1 MRKVYIRIFTLFFIL
16 IAFQKMTAQ
25 VSLYA
30 FSQFTAPYTSITG
43 GTVFGNTLTDDQVFV
58 NTGVPLGQGMG
69 VNGPGLPIG
78 FTFTMNGLI
87 FDKIS
92 IDANGFIGLGTS
104 SISPFCETYLNSQYT
119 PISATSSVMP
129 VFQHKVVGFGM
140 DLQGQATGSG
150 SELRMQTIGSSPNR
164 TAVVQWTSYRKYNN
178 TGDDFNF
185 QIRLIETANIMEVR
199 YGNFVNNAT
208 AGSAQIGLRG
218 ALNNDFNNRFTNA
231 LNPWSNSAPGSL
243 VNTAANFNVNLVPA
257 SGTVYRWTPPP
268 MCSGTPSV
276 NNIVGSPTVM
286 CPGGSSTL
294 MLTGTY
300 TNSGI
305 SYQWQ
310 ASSTS
315 STGPFSAASVGGVPI
330 YYANN
335 VPSSVWYQCVV
346 SCMGSGQS
354 SVTQPI
360 LLQTSS
366 ALVNNTPYLE
376 DFESIIINNQ
386 LPNCSWTASNPSV
399 ICQTYTSSNTNN
411 RVPHSGYGFAS
422 FRYGTQT
429 NGDVFYTN
437 GIQLY
442 AGVTYSASVWY
453 VNDATPGWNLFSM
466 SIGPNQS
473 TLGLTAIASL
483 TGNIANIAY
492 QSLSN
497 TFTVANN
504 GVYYVAI
511 RAYGINSTQYLS
523 FDDLSITAPCSLN
536 SLSMSINTTNSVI
549 CSGQSSTINVNG
561 ANTYS
566 WSNGSNASSIT
577 VSPVT
582 TNTFTAVGT
591 LTNTGCTQTLSQIIQ
606 VNQSP
611 VVSIFASPLSVC
623 VGSTS
628 TLFGLGADTFTWSN
642 GSSTY
647 TTVVSPSVTSTY
659 SVIGTNTYGCQ
670 GGANIQIVVLPSP
683 TVAAVMY
690 PTQICANE
698 TATLTGFGAA
708 SYYWQGSNFI
718 YSTANN
724 FVVKPSSSINFTLT
738 GTGTNGCSASTNIS
752 LLVNACTA
760 LGEETLL
767 ATNYSILPNPF
778 NEKFLIRSSTNNIYN
793 LKLHDISGKLYYQKN
808 NLLGDHEIAIELQA
822 GIYFLSIESLNETKV
837 IKMVKSE

>member
-1 MRKVYIRIFTLFFIL
+1 MRKVYKQIFILFFIFTTL
-16 IAFQKMTAQ
+16 FKLNAQ

-30 FSQFTAPYTSITG
+30 FSQFTAPYTNITA
-43 GTVFGNTLTDDQVFV
+43 GTVYGNTLTDDQVFLNV
-58 NTGVPLGQGMG
+58 SVPLGQGMG
-69 VNGPGLPIG
+69 SNGAGLPIG

-87 FDKIS
+87 FDRLS
-92 IDANGFIGLGTS
+92 IDANGFICLGTS
-104 SISPFCETYLNSQYT
+104 SISPFCETYLNNQYT

-140 DLQGQATGSG
+140 DIQGQATGSG
-150 SELRMQTIGSSPNR
+150 SEIRMQTIGASPNR
-164 TAVVQWTSYRKYNN
+164 TAVVQWTNYRKYNN

-185 QIRLIETANIMEVR
+185 QIRLIETANIIEVR
-199 YGNFVNNAT
+199 YGNFINNAT

-231 LNPWSNSAPGSL
+231 LNSWANSSPGSL
-243 VNTAANFNVNLVPA
+243 VNTAANFNVNLVPS
-257 SGTVYRWTPPP
+257 SGLVYRWTPPP
-268 MCSGTPSV
+268 MCTGTPTV

-294 MLTGTY
+294 MLSGSY

-335 VPSSVWYQCVV
+335 VSSSVWYQCVV
-346 SCMGSGQS
+346 GCMGSGQS

-360 LLQTSS
+360 LIQTSS
-366 ALVNNTPYLE
+366 SLVNNLPYLE
-376 DFESIIINNQ
+376 DFEGIIVNNQ
-386 LPNCSWTASNPSV
+386 LPNCSWAASNPSV

-411 RVPHSGYGFAS
+411 RVPHTGYGFAS

-429 NGDVFYTN
+429 NGDFFYSN

-466 SIGPNQS
+466 SVGPNQS
-473 TLGLTAIASL
+473 TLGLTAIASV
-483 TGNIANIAY
+483 TGNIANISY

-497 TFTVANN
+497 TFTVASN
-504 GVYYVAI
+504 GVYYIAI
-511 RAYGINSTQYLS
+511 RAYGTNSTYYLS

-536 SLSMSINTTNSVI
+536 SPSMSISATNSVI
-549 CSGQSSTINVNG
+549 CSGLTTTLNVSG
-561 ANTYS
+561 ANTYA
-566 WSNGSNASSIT
+566 WSNGSNAASISI
-577 VSPVT
+577 SPAT

-591 LTNTGCTQTLSQIIQ
+591 LTNSGCSQTVSQIIQ
-606 VNQSP
+606 VNPSP
-611 VVSIFASPLSVC
+611 AISIFASPLSIC

-628 TLFGLGADTFTWSN
+628 TLFGLGADTYTWSS
-642 GSSTY
+642 GSSSY
-647 TTVVSPSVTSTY
+647 STVVSPSVTSTY

-670 GGANIQIVVLPSP
+670 NGANIQIAVLPSP

-698 TATLTGFGAA
+698 TATLAGFGAA
-708 SYYWQGSNFI
+708 SYYWQGSNYI
-718 YSTANN
+718 YSTATN
-724 FVVKPSSSINFTLT
+724 FVVKPSGTINFTLT
-738 GTGTNGCSASTNIS
+738 GTGTNGCSSSTFIS

-760 LGEETLL
+760 IDKAAITSEK
-767 ATNYSILPNPF
+767 YSIAPNPF
-778 NEKFLIRSSTNNIYN
+778 NERISIRT
-793 LKLHDISGKLYYQKN
+793 ISGDVYHIKLYDLTGKLCFEKN
-808 NLLGDHEIAIELQA
+808 NLEGNFDIRVDLNA
-822 GIYFLSIESLNETKV
+822 GVYFLELESENYARI
-837 IKMVKSE
+837 IKIMKTE